1 MANFRQTIRVSNNKK
16 ISGAKVFLCLLF
28 VAWTGILVWS
38 GLKQYY
44 SSGKIEKKA
53 AALLL
58 EHGSVKMKEL
68 QAAEPKGIA
77 SLIGK
82 QALSGTGVLSYL
94 MEHQGE
100 IPKREEKDI
109 VKIASLF
116 SGKNADNAYWCAA
129 AGKKS
134 IEYELFAKS
143 DQTVPKL
150 LAQEKGGKRQE
161 TKVGKG
167 DSVQGQEKDSE
178 DDVSKKAAD
187 NKTEEGEEELD
198 TLDEELAAPVQ
209 NILLFRN
216 GSPDITSKNKA
227 ASKKKDIPDEL
238 LCDSKDKLETNLAAI
253 RKLKQDYSRS
263 YLLRKFYIA
272 DSSTSIDNHVF
283 QVKKLVD
290 MDLTLK
296 KESKPQ
302 ILIFHTHGASEA
314 FIDSRAGKKE
324 DSIVGVGNV
333 LANILS
339 EKYGYQVLHDKTEYD
354 RIHGRID
361 RNKAYNNAYNG
372 LQKTLEKY
380 PSIQIIIDLHRD
392 GVGNKVQRIT
402 RVAGKRTAQVM
413 FFNGLSRNSSGNIA
427 YLHNDNLQG
436 NLAFSLQLKMECM
449 KRFENFAR
457 PVYLKGYRYN
467 MHLRKRYTLIELG
480 NENNT
485 LQEAKNAMEPLA
497 MALNAVLTGK

>member
-1 MANFRQTIRVSNNKK
+1 MENFKQTARAQEEKK
-16 ISGAKVFLCLLF
+16 ISGSKVILCLLF
-28 VAWTGILVWS
+28 VVWTGIFVWS

-44 SSGKIEKKA
+44 SSDKIEKKVVS
-53 AALLL
+53 LLL
-58 EHGSVKMKEL
+58 EHGGAKMEEF
-68 QAAEPKGIA
+68 QNMEPRG
-77 SLIGK
+77 
-82 QALSGTGVLSYL
+82 LSSFLSRQVLSQTGVLSYL
-94 MEHQGE
+94 MEYQGE

-116 SGKNADNAYWCAA
+116 SGKNADSAHWCAA

-134 IEYELFAKS
+134 IECSLFAKS
-143 DQTVPKL
+143 DQTIPKL
-150 LAQEKGGKRQE
+150 LAKE
-161 TKVGKG
+161 
-167 DSVQGQEKDSE
+167 
-178 DDVSKKAAD
+178 KAAGNRQHSQTAKKD
-187 NKTEEGEEELD
+187 TVEEQEEEELD
-198 TLDEELAAPVQ
+198 TPDETLAAPAQ

-216 GSPDITSKNKA
+216 GSPDITSKNKN
-227 ASKKKDIPDEL
+227 ASGKKKDSNQL
-238 LCDSKDKLETNLAAI
+238 LCDSNEKVAANLATI
-253 RKLKQDYSRS
+253 NKLKQSYSRS
-263 YLLRKFYIA
+263 YLLKKFYIT

-283 QVKKLVD
+283 QVKKLVEMD
-290 MDLTLK
+290 MTLK
-296 KESKPQ
+296 KQSKPQ

-314 FIDSRAGKKE
+314 FINSRAGKKE
-324 DSIVGVGNV
+324 DSIVGVGSV

-339 EKYGYQVLHDKTEYD
+339 EQYGYQVLHDKTEYD
-354 RIHGRID
+354 RINGRID

-392 GVGNKVQRIT
+392 GVGNKVQRTTTI
-402 RVAGKRTAQVM
+402 AGKRTAQVM

-436 NLAFSLQLKMECM
+436 NLSFSLQLKMECM

-485 LQEAKNAMEPLA
+485 VQEAKNAMAPLA
-497 MALNAVLTGK
+497 MALDAVLTGK

>member
-1 MANFRQTIRVSNNKK
+1 MEDFRQTTKVPDGKK
-16 ISGAKVFLCLLF
+16 ISGSKVLLCLLF
-28 VAWTGILVWS
+28 VVWTGIFVWS

-44 SSGKIEKKA
+44 SSDKIEQKVVS
-53 AALLL
+53 LLL
-58 EHGSVKMKEL
+58 EHGGTKIKEFENI
-68 QAAEPKGIA
+68 EPKGVSA
-77 SLIGK
+77 FFSRR
-82 QALSGTGVLSYL
+82 ALSQTSVLSYL

-100 IPKREEKDI
+100 LPKREEKDI

-116 SGKNADNAYWCAA
+116 SGKNADTAHWCAA

-134 IEYELFAKS
+134 IEHSLFAKS
-143 DQTVPKL
+143 DQTIPKL
-150 LAQEKGGKRQE
+150 LAQEKGGKKKKQLQTTDSNSKAEQE
-161 TKVGKG
+161 
-167 DSVQGQEKDSE
+167 
-178 DDVSKKAAD
+178 
-187 NKTEEGEEELD
+187 EEELD
-198 TLDEELAAPVQ
+198 TLDEPLAAPAQ

-216 GSPDITSKNKA
+216 GSPDITSKNKT
-227 ASKKKDIPDEL
+227 ASTKKNNLNQL
-238 LCDSKDKLETNLAAI
+238 LCDSDDKLAVNLSTI
-253 RKLKQDYSRS
+253 KKLKQSYSRS

-283 QVKKLVD
+283 QVKKLVE
-290 MDLTLK
+290 MDLTMK
-296 KESKPQ
+296 KQSKPQ

-339 EKYGYQVLHDKTEYD
+339 EEYGYQVLHDKTEYD
-354 RIHGRID
+354 RINGKID

-392 GVGNKVQRIT
+392 GVGNKVQRTTTI
-402 RVAGKRTAQVM
+402 AGKRTAQVM

-485 LQEAKNAMEPLA
+485 VQEAKNAMAPLA
-497 MALNAVLTGK
+497 MALDAVLTGK